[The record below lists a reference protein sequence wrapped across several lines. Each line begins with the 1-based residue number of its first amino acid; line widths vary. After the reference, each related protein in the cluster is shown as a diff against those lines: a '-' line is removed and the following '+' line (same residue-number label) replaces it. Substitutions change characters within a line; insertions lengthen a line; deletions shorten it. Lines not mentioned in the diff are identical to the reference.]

1 MMDVGLGDED
11 RVPERADVGEPL
23 DDRGHDDRR
32 EALGRLVQQ
41 QQFRA
46 ERQRARDRHHLA
58 FAAGERVAA
67 ARAVALE
74 LGEHAVNPLDPRLGL
89 PRLRMRPGWQRDI
102 FRDRE
107 LAEYFALLR
116 RKADPKPRDPV
127 WAQPDEIRTLET
139 DDRAGCRFAKT
150 HDGAQARGL
159 ARAVAADQIDQLA
172 RLDLEGDATQ
182 HAAALDVHG
191 QIFDP

>member
-1 MMDVGLGDED
+1 
-11 RVPERADVGEPL
+11 
-23 DDRGHDDRR
+23 
-32 EALGRLVQQ
+32 
-41 QQFRA
+41 QFRA

-116 RKADPKPRDPV
+116 RKADPTPRDPV

-191 QIFDP
+191 QIFDPQHRCPIRLPMTLSIRRGSAKNCVGGRSASTRPSASAMIRCE